1 MKLLNLR
8 FLTPEKE
15 EVFKVKFL
23 SLEDR
28 LGSLGIYPGHE
39 RYITVLNRSVGYFI
53 NENDEEIYFAYD
65 YGVLKVDRYH
75 ASIITRAVIMGKS
88 LQNLKEELEKKVE
101 RIEVFEKSLRENIKN
116 LEKMILK
123 KIVEA
128 ERG

>member
-15 EVFKVKFL
+15 EIIKAKFF

-39 RYITVLNRSVGYFI
+39 KYITVLNRSVGYFI
-53 NENDEEIYFAYD
+53 NEKDEKIYFAYD
-65 YGVLKVDRYH
+65 YGVLKVDKYY
-75 ASIITRAVIMGKS
+75 ASIITRAVIMEKS
-88 LQNLKEELEKKVE
+88 LENLKEELEKKVE
-101 RIEVFEKSLRENIKN
+101 RIEVFEKSLRENIKK
-116 LEKMILK
+116 LERMILK